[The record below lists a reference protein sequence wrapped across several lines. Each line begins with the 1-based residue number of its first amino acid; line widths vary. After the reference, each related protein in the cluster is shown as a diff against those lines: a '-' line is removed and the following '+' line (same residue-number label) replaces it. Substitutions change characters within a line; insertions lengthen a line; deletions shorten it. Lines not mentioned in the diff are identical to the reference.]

1 MVNLKWGIR
10 RRMEVMTISLSS
22 SLSTSNLKWHIRRRM
37 EAWLAS
43 YAAGAIAGTFY
54 NPIIEEQ
61 FIKATIHSFDRLICH
76 CANIDKKEEIWN
88 DRGYM
93 GCETFFFYKFKHL
106 FSFKI
111 LYRRLWGQIH
121 KISLDTI
128 VEIHLLLFP
137 LLRLL
142 CKYWLILY
150 YCIATRQDRTF
161 AASWTF
167 GLPDWQCLPWEAL
180 DSVGTW
186 NGQWVEFRT
195 KAGTQI
201 FWTHHNKTLI
211 KKKLMMGWGV
221 KIAMLPLVCVRVAP
235 QLLAKMGKK
244 LQFGKF
250 W

>member
-10 RRMEVMTISLSS
+10 RRMEVLTISLSS

-150 YCIATRQDRTF
+150 YCIATRQDRQGPRLTLG
-161 AASWTF
+161 S
-167 GLPDWQCLPWEAL
+167 GLGNLTNCSKLDIWSARLAVSTMGGLGQCGDLKW
-180 DSVGTW
+180 
-186 NGQWVEFRT
+186 
-195 KAGTQI
+195 
-201 FWTHHNKTLI
+201 
-211 KKKLMMGWGV
+211 
-221 KIAMLPLVCVRVAP
+221 AMS
-235 QLLAKMGKK
+235 GI
-244 LQFGKF
+244 
-250 W
+250 

>member
-1 MVNLKWGIR
+1 
-10 RRMEVMTISLSS
+10 
-22 SLSTSNLKWHIRRRM
+22 M

-142 CKYWLILY
+142 WLSLIGFRLVDYFSEKIIAGPQIRHLWPRWPSPNILS
-150 YCIATRQDRTF
+150 CLNLKLTQGHPLVAKFNNMCHFRHFLRLPRKTWPKST
-161 AASWTF
+161 
-167 GLPDWQCLPWEAL
+167 GLPW
-180 DSVGTW
+180 
-186 NGQWVEFRT
+186 
-195 KAGTQI
+195 
-201 FWTHHNKTLI
+201 
-211 KKKLMMGWGV
+211 
-221 KIAMLPLVCVRVAP
+221 KI
-235 QLLAKMGKK
+235 
-244 LQFGKF
+244 
-250 W
+250 

>member
-1 MVNLKWGIR
+1 MGSEWSIWNGALGEEWKSWPSPCPLPCPPQIWNGTLGEEWKPDLQVTQQAPSLALFTILSLRNNLSKQ
-10 RRMEVMTISLSS
+10 
-22 SLSTSNLKWHIRRRM
+22 
-37 EAWLAS
+37 
-43 YAAGAIAGTFY
+43 
-54 NPIIEEQ
+54 Q
-61 FIKATIHSFDRLICH
+61 FIHLIDWFVIAQILTKKKKYETI
-76 CANIDKKEEIWN
+76 EGIWAVKP
-88 DRGYM
+88 
-93 GCETFFFYKFKHL
+93 FFYKFKHL

-128 VEIHLLLFP
+128 VQIHLLLFP

-211 KKKLMMGWGV
+211 KKSWWWV
-221 KIAMLPLVCVRVAP
+221 EEW
-235 QLLAKMGKK
+235 K
-244 LQFGKF
+244 LQCCH
-250 W
+250 